1 MSTFVL
7 VHGGCHGA
15 WCWYRLV
22 PLLEAAGHRV
32 ITPDLPGHGIDRTP
46 LKGLTQHNYA
56 DVVESVLR
64 SLDEPAVLVG
74 HSMSGMTVSLVA
86 ERCPERIG
94 TLIYLSATVLNGGRS
109 MMTDPAL
116 AANFAALG
124 SAMHADEDNDVL
136 ISDPE
141 ASAPYFY
148 SGCDPADIALAARL
162 LSPEPVG
169 AFATPIN
176 VTDSRYG
183 SVRRAAVI
191 TLEDFILPVDLQRA
205 MYAEDGIVDIAMLPT
220 GHSSFFSAPESLA
233 LELQRLA
240 G

>member
-32 ITPDLPGHGIDRTP
+32 ITPDMPGHGIDRTP
-46 LKGLTQHNYA
+46 LKGLTQYDYA
-56 DVVESVLR
+56 DTVESVLR

-74 HSMSGMTVSLVA
+74 HSMGGMTVSLVA
-86 ERCPERIG
+86 ERCPELID
-94 TLIYLSATVLNGGRS
+94 TLIYLAATVLSGGYS
-109 MMTDPAL
+109 MMTDPAQ
-116 AANFAALG
+116 AANTAAL
-124 SAMHADEDNDVL
+124 SMAMLPDVENDALIADPV
-136 ISDPE
+136 
-141 ASAPYFY
+141 ATAPYFY

-162 LSPEPVG
+162 LSPEPLG
-169 AFATPIN
+169 AFATPID

-183 SVRRAAVI
+183 SVRRAGVV
-191 TLEDFILPVDLQRA
+191 TLEDRMLPADMQRT
-205 MYAEDGIVDIAMLPT
+205 MYAEDGITDIVTLPT
-220 GHSSFFSAPESLA
+220 GHSPFFAAPDSLA
-233 LELQRLA
+233 AALQRLA